1 MLKVSAHFVIDLNQC
16 TESSVTMA
24 NAEVLSAS
32 IFTVAVREIVETLKL
47 SEALIV
53 CTWFKAGRAGTTYLA
68 RKAEQAAAEAAAAAA
83 AATSCQSSP
92 GDQMDPSRR
101 PQETGPVG
109 SRSNVAIPYPGPGH
123 VTLS

>member
-1 MLKVSAHFVIDLNQC
+1 MSKYYAI
-16 TESSVTMA
+16 
-24 NAEVLSAS
+24 
-32 IFTVAVREIVETLKL
+32 IFTVAVWEIVETLKL
-47 SEALIV
+47 SKALIV

-68 RKAEQAAAEAAAAAA
+68 REAEQAAAGAAVAAA

-109 SRSNVAIPYPGPGH
+109 SRSNTLLYPTPGQDM
-123 VTLS
+123 